1 MPAYCT
7 PADLLA
13 ELGPAELAQV
23 STPDGASIVSNDLM
37 RLVCNSGTTTDYA
50 PDEVDAAVEAL
61 ATLTGACLS
70 ASEDIDSYLLMRYTL
85 PLSAPGATL
94 KSWAKKIARYKL
106 HRHLRIAEPNSD
118 TGQHPIHRDYQGVLS
133 LLQAV
138 AVGKMS
144 IGGGDPSP
152 PITNTDAT
160 FESSALAFSRAARMG
175 GAL

>member
-23 STPDGASIVSNDLM
+23 ATPDGASIVSNDLM
-37 RLVCNSGTTTDYA
+37 RLVCSGGTTADYA

-70 ASEDIDSYLLMRYTL
+70 ASEDIDSYPNASGL
-85 PLSAPGATL
+85 AVATL

-106 HRHLRIAEPNSD
+106 HRHLRIATPGGEL
-118 TGQHPIHRDYQGVLS
+118 GLHPIHRDYNGVLE
-133 LLQAV
+133 LLEAL
-138 AVGKMS
+138 ASGK
-144 IGGGDPSP
+144 IRFGSP
-152 PITNTDAT
+152 PLVTLDAT
-160 FESSALAFSRAARMG
+160 FESGDLVFSRKARMG